1 MARRR
6 TSKNRWRSTSGQVEV
21 ETAIVL
27 PVVTFLLLGLIQLGL
42 LHQARLVSKYAA
54 YQAVRAGALNGMDM
68 DTMEM
73 AALAASLPILSFDK
87 SGAEVL
93 LRTDTVPNYKKKWEK
108 AGFGGHPKN
117 EMQDVNMK
125 YVQVDICGPL
135 DTEVSG
141 HTYTA
146 EDGKEYVP
154 FDDPD
159 VAGSNIHTKLRIQVT
174 LNYRMIIPFADW
186 VIYHMYRGWKF
197 TKDLHLG
204 EGEKDATAANE
215 YDSAAINDKVY
226 IIPIPAQYAMK
237 LHSDAPLDNF
247 PSKKAAKKC
256 L

>member
-1 MARRR
+1 MNAKLPTTRKRRR
-6 TSKNRWRSTSGQVEV
+6 TSGQVEV

-54 YQAVRAGALNGMDM
+54 YHAARTGALNGLDQVS
-68 DTMEM
+68 MEKS
-73 AALAASLPILSFDK
+73 ALAAALPILSFDK

-93 LRTDTVPNYKKKWEK
+93 LRTDTVANYKKKWEK
-108 AGFGGHPKN
+108 AGFGGHPQN
-117 EMQDVNMK
+117 QMQDISNMK
-125 YVQVDICGPL
+125 YVEVKVCGPL
-135 DTEVSG
+135 RSDVSG

-146 EDGKEYVP
+146 DGGQFVP

-159 VAGSNIHTKLRIQVT
+159 IAGKNIDTKLRVQVT

-204 EGEKDATAANE
+204 EGEKDASAADK
-215 YDSAAINDKVY
+215 YDSAALNDKVY
-226 IIPIPAQYAMK
+226 IIPIPAHYAMK
-237 LHSDAPLDNF
+237 MHSDAKLDNF
-247 PSKKAAKKC
+247 PSSNEC